1 MRQSDDLSEQATS
14 HKDIKHRIQ
23 STFELSC
30 PANLIDTVT
39 FDLWN
44 TLIAHDEFYDGRIQ
58 KARYE
63 GIARVLHEAG
73 QDVSWEDIVGAYA
86 GSEKY
91 LNERW
96 ATDRDMDTDEQVE
109 VLLRCLDI
117 VPEPGLVE
125 AVAGPYAN
133 AVLQVEPFLVDG
145 TLEALDRIRYSG
157 LRLALISNTGRT
169 PGAAMRKVIGKMG
182 LLDYFE
188 VTTFSNEAGYLKP
201 HPRIFE
207 ITLTRM
213 GSKPGQT
220 VHIGDHDVLDI
231 QGARACGMK
240 SVRVLQYA
248 AEKGMTCEPDACVT
262 TMDRVPDAIFGL
274 MG

>member
-1 MRQSDDLSEQATS
+1 MPR
-14 HKDIKHRIQ
+14 
-23 STFELSC
+23 
-30 PANLIDTVT
+30 NNIDTVT

-44 TLIAHDEFYDGRIQ
+44 TLIAHDGFYDGRIQ
-58 KARYE
+58 EARYG
-63 GIARVLHEAG
+63 GIGRVLHDAG
-73 QDVSWEDIVGAYA
+73 HDVSREDIMGAYA

-109 VLLRCLDI
+109 VLLRCLCI
-117 VPEPGLVE
+117 EPEPGLVE
-125 AVAGPYAN
+125 AVADPYAN
-133 AVLQVEPFLVDG
+133 AVLHVEPFLVDG
-145 TLEALDRIRYSG
+145 TLEALDRIRDSG

-207 ITLTRM
+207 LTLSRM
-213 GSKPGQT
+213 GAKPGQT
-220 VHIGDHDVLDI
+220 VHIGDHDVLDV
-231 QGARACGMK
+231 QGAKACGMK

-248 AEKGMTCEPDACVT
+248 GDKNATCEPDVCVAA
-262 TMDRVPDAIFGL
+262 MDGVPDAIFEL
-274 MG
+274 MK

>member
-1 MRQSDDLSEQATS
+1 MS
-14 HKDIKHRIQ
+14 
-23 STFELSC
+23 
-30 PANLIDTVT
+30 ANLIDTVT

-58 KARYE
+58 EARYE
-63 GIARVLHEAG
+63 GIARVLHDAG
-73 QDVSWEDIVGAYA
+73 HEVSRENIRSAYA

-96 ATDRDMDTDEQVE
+96 ATDRDMDTGEQVE
-109 VLLRCLDI
+109 VLLRCLGI
-117 VPEPGLVE
+117 APEPGLAGAM
-125 AVAGPYAN
+125 AVPYAN

-145 TLEALDRIRYSG
+145 TLEVLDRIRDSG

-207 ITLTRM
+207 MTLARM

-220 VHIGDHDVLDI
+220 VHVGDHDVLDV
-231 QGARACGMK
+231 QGAIAYGMK

-248 AEKGMTCEPDACVT
+248 ADKDSTCKPDASVG
-262 TMDRVPDAIFGL
+262 TMAGVPDAIFSL
-274 MG
+274 MK

>member
-1 MRQSDDLSEQATS
+1 MTGIGRGAECTPGMTCPGRTSSAPTKASE
-14 HKDIKHRIQ
+14 
-23 STFELSC
+23 
-30 PANLIDTVT
+30 
-39 FDLWN
+39 
-44 TLIAHDEFYDGRIQ
+44 
-58 KARYE
+58 RY
-63 GIARVLHEAG
+63 L
-73 QDVSWEDIVGAYA
+73 D
-86 GSEKY
+86 
-91 LNERW
+91 ERW

-133 AVLQVEPFLVDG
+133 AVLHVEPFLVDG
-145 TLEALDRIRYSG
+145 TLEALDRIRDSG

-207 ITLTRM
+207 MTLSRM
-213 GSKPGQT
+213 GAKPGQT
-220 VHIGDHDVLDI
+220 VHVGDHDVLDV
-231 QGARACGMK
+231 QGAKAYGMK

-248 AEKGMTCEPDACVT
+248 GEKGMTCEPTPASA
-262 TMDRVPDAIFGL
+262 TMDRVPTPFSASWDNFYNGAL
-274 MG
+274 NCTA

>member
-1 MRQSDDLSEQATS
+1 MPR
-14 HKDIKHRIQ
+14 
-23 STFELSC
+23 
-30 PANLIDTVT
+30 NLIDTAT

-44 TLIAHDEFYDGRIQ
+44 TLIAHDERYDDRIRE
-58 KARYE
+58 ARYA
-63 GIARVLHEAG
+63 GTARALLDDGHR
-73 QDVSWEDIVGAYA
+73 VSREDIIRAYE

-91 LNERW
+91 LAERW
-96 ATDRDMDTDEQVE
+96 ATDRDMDTGEQVE
-109 VLLRCLDI
+109 VLLRCMGI
-117 VPEPGLVE
+117 RPEPRLVK
-125 AVAGPYAN
+125 AVADPYAN

-145 TLEALDRIRYSG
+145 TLEALDKILESG

-207 ITLTRM
+207 LTLARM
-213 GSKPGQT
+213 GAKPGQT
-220 VHIGDHDVLDI
+220 VHVGDHDVLDI
-231 QGARACGMK
+231 QGAKGYGMK

-248 AEKGMTCEPDACVT
+248 GDKSTTCEPDACVP
-262 TMDRVPDAIFGL
+262 TMEHVPDAIFE
-274 MG
+274 MMK

>member
-1 MRQSDDLSEQATS
+1 MPRN
-14 HKDIKHRIQ
+14 I
-23 STFELSC
+23 
-30 PANLIDTVT
+30 IDTVT

-58 KARYE
+58 EARYE
-63 GIARVLHEAG
+63 GIARVLHDAG
-73 QDVSWEDIVGAYA
+73 HDVSRENIMGAYA
-86 GSEKY
+86 GSDKY

-96 ATDRDMDTDEQVE
+96 ATDRDMDTGEQVE
-109 VLLRCLDI
+109 VLLRCLGI
-117 VPEPGLVE
+117 APEPGLVE
-125 AVAGPYAN
+125 SLADPYAN

-145 TLEALDRIRYSG
+145 TLEALDRIRDSG
-157 LRLALISNTGRT
+157 LRMALISNTGRT

-207 ITLTRM
+207 LTLSRM
-213 GSKPGQT
+213 GAKPGQT
-220 VHIGDHDVLDI
+220 VHVGDHDVLDMR
-231 QGARACGMK
+231 GAKAYGMK

-248 AEKGMTCEPDACVT
+248 GDKGSTCEPDACVAR
-262 TMDRVPDAIFGL
+262 MDRVPDAIFGL
-274 MG
+274 MR

>member
-1 MRQSDDLSEQATS
+1 MP
-14 HKDIKHRIQ
+14 HK
-23 STFELSC
+23 F
-30 PANLIDTVT
+30 IDTVT

-44 TLIAHDEFYDGRIQ
+44 TLIAHDEFYDDRIRESRMTGMANALQ
-58 KARYE
+58 A
-63 GIARVLHEAG
+63 AG
-73 QDVSWEDIVGAYA
+73 HDRSMEDIVAAYRA
-86 GSEKY
+86 SDRF
-91 LNERW
+91 LVERW

-109 VLLRCLDI
+109 VLLRCLGI
-117 VPEPGLVE
+117 EPEPGLVE
-125 AVAGPYAN
+125 AVVDPYAN
-133 AVLQVEPFLVDG
+133 AVLHVEPFLVDG
-145 TLEALDRIRYSG
+145 TLEALDRIRDNG

-207 ITLTRM
+207 MTLARI

-220 VHIGDHDVLDI
+220 VHVGDHDVLDI
-231 QGARACGMK
+231 QGARDYGMR

-248 AEKGMTCEPDACVT
+248 ADKGATCKPDACVGT
-262 TMDRVPDAIFGL
+262 IAGVPDAIFSL
-274 MG
+274 MK

>member
-1 MRQSDDLSEQATS
+1 MLFLTS
-14 HKDIKHRIQ
+14 MPCNH
-23 STFELSC
+23 
-30 PANLIDTVT
+30 IDTVT

-44 TLIAHDEFYDGRIQ
+44 TLIAHDEFYDGRIRE
-58 KARYE
+58 ARYE
-63 GIARVLHEAG
+63 GIARALHDAG
-73 QDVSWEDIVGAYA
+73 HDVSREDIMGAYA
-86 GSEKY
+86 ASEKY
-91 LNERW
+91 LDERW
-96 ATDRDMDTDEQVE
+96 ATDRDMDTGEQVE
-109 VLLRCLDI
+109 VLLRCLGI
-117 VPEPGLVE
+117 GPEPGLVE
-125 AVAGPYAN
+125 TVADPYAN

-145 TLEALDRIRYSG
+145 TLEALDRIRDSG

-207 ITLTRM
+207 LTLARL
-213 GSKPGQT
+213 GAKPVRT
-220 VHIGDHDVLDI
+220 VHVGDHDVLDI
-231 QGARACGMK
+231 QGARAFGMK

-248 AEKGMTCEPDACVT
+248 ADKGATCEPDACVA
-262 TMDRVPDAIFGL
+262 TMDRVPEAIFGL

>member
-1 MRQSDDLSEQATS
+1 MS
-14 HKDIKHRIQ
+14 
-23 STFELSC
+23 
-30 PANLIDTVT
+30 PNLVDTVT

-58 KARYE
+58 EARYE
-63 GIARVLHEAG
+63 GIARVLHDAG
-73 QDVSWEDIVGAYA
+73 HDISRTDMIRAYA

-96 ATDRDMDTDEQVE
+96 ATDRDMDTGEQVE
-109 VLLRCLDI
+109 VLLRCLGI
-117 VPEPGLVE
+117 APEPGLVE
-125 AVAGPYAN
+125 AVADPYAN
-133 AVLQVEPFLVDG
+133 AVLHVEPFLVDG
-145 TLEALDRIRYSG
+145 TREALDRIRDSG

-169 PGAAMRKVIGKMG
+169 PGAAMCKVIGKMG

-207 ITLTRM
+207 LTLARM
-213 GSKPGQT
+213 GAKPGQT
-220 VHIGDHDVLDI
+220 VHVGDHDVLDI
-231 QGARACGMK
+231 RGAKAYGMK

-248 AEKGMTCEPDACVT
+248 ADKSTTCEPDACVA
-262 TMDRVPDAIFGL
+262 TMDRVPAAIFDL
-274 MG
+274 MK